1 MENGQAPFNA
11 IEMGR
16 IAEVE
21 AWLDNGGDPTMFSD
35 IEPDR
40 SLLRCAARR
49 GRAEIISL
57 LLSRGADIDA
67 TDADGRTAVYE
78 MLNHWTRHSSLPALR
93 LLLSHG
99 ADVNLARTNGGF
111 LSGRSPLMIASICN
125 EQGPDI
131 IRLLLR
137 AGADPEHRG
146 NDSSGRPVTAEESY
160 RSSRSMYSVRS
171 ADLLR
176 DVRLAGGWV
185 RYALQPHYD
194 LLVLRALRHRGRATF
209 SARTPEVL
217 VRLFG
222 APAQVRRR
230 TRSAAREGVHV
241 PDPLFWRVLEFSLRP
256 VYDYPWVR
264 ERLRARAAA
273 AAAAAAA
280 E

>member
-1 MENGQAPFNA
+1 MRSHALSNEVLQRSCRLGSILARPQRCAPDSSNAVNAVAMENGQAPFNA

-111 LSGRSPLMIASICN
+111 LSGRSPLMIASN

-137 AGADPEHRG
+137 AGADPE
-146 NDSSGRPVTAEESY
+146 PVSY
-160 RSSRSMYSVRS
+160 THLTLPTK
-171 ADLLR
+171 A
-176 DVRLAGGWV
+176 
-185 RYALQPHYD
+185 
-194 LLVLRALRHRGRATF
+194 
-209 SARTPEVL
+209 
-217 VRLFG
+217 
-222 APAQVRRR
+222 
-230 TRSAAREGVHV
+230 
-241 PDPLFWRVLEFSLRP
+241 
-256 VYDYPWVR
+256 
-264 ERLRARAAA
+264 
-273 AAAAAAA
+273 
-280 E
+280 